1 MSNTKMPKVHS
12 QVYQNLPKNLQ
23 NFFYHHNM
31 WQGVSCIRL
40 KSGVMK
46 SFVSNTVE
54 GEQHS
59 QTFLRAASTIVH
71 HANQKNVWACV
82 RFANDGYQSVLVYLG
97 TRNIDEF
104 IRLSRVRQEEAQAR
118 ETAEANWPDGV
129 LDENGNPYG
138 DR

>member
-1 MSNTKMPKVHS
+1 MSNIPRIHQ
-12 QVYQNLPKNLQ
+12 QVYNSMPGDLKQ
-23 NFFYHHNM
+23 FFYQHNM

-46 SFVSNTVE
+46 EFVSNTNE

-59 QTFLRAASTIVH
+59 QTFLRAATTIVSA
-71 HANQKNVWACV
+71 ANQKNVWACV

-104 IRLSRVRQEEAQAR
+104 IRLSKVRQGESRDRAE
-118 ETAEANWPDGV
+118 AEANWPDGI
-129 LDENGNPYG
+129 LDEDGNPYG